1 MPLIIPIKDL
11 RNATEISNLVHKEPE
26 LLDGA
31 EAIDAELAFAA
42 LEKNILDKYTVN
54 LHRKLYN
61 YLSWR

>member
-11 RNATEISNLVHKEPE
+11 RNATEISNLVHKEQE

-54 LHRKLYN
+54 FSSKTI
-61 YLSWR
+61 

>member
-11 RNATEISNLVHKEPE
+11 RNATEISNLAHKEQE

-42 LEKNILDKYTVN
+42 LEKNILDKYTFN
-54 LHRKLYN
+54 FSSKTI
-61 YLSWR
+61 